1 MSGGEVDRF
10 VARFAQFGASPSVE
24 RYLALFHPD
33 ATLFDSG
40 MERPLVVAEIPAHI
54 EGILRLVPD
63 FRMAPQRFRFRAPT
77 LFVEAHNRATLAG
90 SAIEWPSVY
99 CMDLKGDHVLRG
111 RRYYD
116 RRPLFA
122 RLSAEVAERPRFEAD
137 PPSPGCTL
145 AARPLAEAALRRR
158 VPDVAL
164 RLLAEAGDDA
174 LVFREWEASG
184 TLGGSTLRIGVADRL
199 DLAAGTI
206 TSARSYFDTLAL
218 A

>member
-1 MSGGEVDRF
+1 MSGDVERF
-10 VARFAQFGASPSVE
+10 VARFERFGAAPSVG
-24 RYLALFHPD
+24 RYLALFYPD

-63 FRMAPQRFRFRAPT
+63 FRMTPQRFRFRAPT
-77 LFVEAHNRATLAG
+77 LFVEARNRATLAG
-90 SAIEWPSVY
+90 APIEWPSIY
-99 CMDLKGDHVLRG
+99 CIDLKGDHVFRG

-122 RLSAEVAERPRFEAD
+122 RLSAEIAERPRCAAD
-137 PPSPGCTL
+137 PSPIGSALPAT
-145 AARPLAEAALRRR
+145 PLLGVALRRR
-158 VPDVAL
+158 MPDVAL

-174 LVFREWEASG
+174 LVFREWQACG
-184 TLGGSTLRIGVADRL
+184 TLGGSAVRIGVADRI
-199 DLAAGTI
+199 DLAGGSV